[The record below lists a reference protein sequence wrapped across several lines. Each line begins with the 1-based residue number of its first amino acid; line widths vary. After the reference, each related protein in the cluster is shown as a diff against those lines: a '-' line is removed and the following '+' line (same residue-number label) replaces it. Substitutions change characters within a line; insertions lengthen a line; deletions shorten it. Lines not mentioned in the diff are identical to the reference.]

1 MAKNKKSFIL
11 YCDYIHTFNQL
22 PDDVAGKLIKHLF
35 EYVNDENPKTD
46 ELIIKAVFEP
56 IKQQLKRDLKKY
68 EGIQDRNRTNGAKG
82 GRPKKPK
89 ENQENPLGLSGNP
102 KNPKKPVTVTV
113 TDTDTVNDNEVD
125 ISINKIEEKVNRVIK
140 TFGETNYDSN
150 VRHYKTSKEE
160 LTSHLSRFLEIKKS
174 DDTFKNKPYNNII
187 TWFWNWCNSTS
198 KPKEVRQETKAPWL
212 GNN

>member
-35 EYVNDENPKTD
+35 EYVNDENPETD

-68 EGIQDRNRTNGAKG
+68 EGIQDRNRANGSKG

-89 ENQENPLGLSGNP
+89 ENPKNPVGLSGNP
-102 KNPKKPVTVTV
+102 KNPKKPDTVTV
-113 TDTDTVNDNEVD
+113 TDTVTVNDNEVD
-125 ISINKIEEKVNRVIK
+125 IYLLEEKVSKVIDRFK
-140 TFGETNYDSN
+140 ETNYEAKERSF
-150 VRHYKTSKEE
+150 KTDKDNLVIRLEE
-160 LTSHLSRFLEIKKS
+160 FLEENKLNNE
-174 DDTFKNKPYNNII
+174 FKNKQYGHVI
-187 TWFWNWCNSTS
+187 TWFWRWLNYN
-198 KPKEVRQETKAPWL
+198 KPKEVVKKSAAPWL
-212 GNN
+212 GRN